1 MSLLTT
7 ASVWT
12 NNDDNAPKKRV
23 STLRKPSNVR
33 AFNEGN
39 DDLAGYNESKD
50 ATSKSPPTFL
60 DLQSGNDN
68 RQSRVT
74 DMLNKI
80 TAISSDNKLADFNPM
95 QNPKITARNQVESG
109 HSEYGRSEDSP
120 IKPPSNPLQS
130 PLPYVEKQQ
139 GPGNY
144 TANNNL
150 GNYSNYRTSYDPS
163 KIVNQPYYAKM
174 GLGQVQGQGQ
184 GHGQG
189 DDKFMEKINYMIHL
203 LEEQQHER
211 TNNITE
217 EFILYTFLGVFMIF
231 IVDSFAR
238 AGKYVR

>member
-12 NNDDNAPKKRV
+12 NNDDLAPKKRV
-23 STLRKPSNVR
+23 STLKKPAKIRS
-33 AFNEGN
+33 FNDTN
-39 DDLAGYNESKD
+39 NDLAEYNDESNEK
-50 ATSKSPPTFL
+50 KSEGPPTFL

-68 RQSRVT
+68 RQSRVNE
-74 DMLNKI
+74 MLNKI

-95 QNPKITARNQVESG
+95 SSPKLNVREFG
-109 HSEYGRSEDSP
+109 KPEDSP
-120 IKPPSNPLQS
+120 IGPLKNPLQA
-130 PLPYVEKQQ
+130 PALYVDKQQ
-139 GPGNY
+139 QGNY

-150 GNYSNYRTSYDPS
+150 GNYSNYRTSYDPA

-174 GLGQVQGQGQ
+174 GIGAGSTSGV
-184 GHGQG
+184 G

-211 TNNITE
+211 TNNVTE

>member
-12 NNDDNAPKKRV
+12 NNDDNPSKKRV

-33 AFNEGN
+33 AFNDGN

-50 ATSKSPPTFL
+50 APSKSPPTFL

-95 QNPKITARNQVESG
+95 SNPKITARNQGDSG
-109 HSEYGRSEDSP
+109 RTEDSP
-120 IKPPSNPLQS
+120 INPPSNPLQS
-130 PLPYVEKQQ
+130 PPPYVEKQQ

-174 GLGQVQGQGQ
+174 GLGHGQGM
-184 GHGQG
+184 GPGQG

-203 LEEQQHER
+203 LEEQQYER